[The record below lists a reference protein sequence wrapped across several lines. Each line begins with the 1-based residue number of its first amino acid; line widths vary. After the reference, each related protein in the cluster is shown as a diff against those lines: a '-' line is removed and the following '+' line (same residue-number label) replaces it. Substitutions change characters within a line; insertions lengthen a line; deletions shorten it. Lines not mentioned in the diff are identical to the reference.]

1 MLQGNCITIDE
12 DSLFDLIIINIQ
24 DLANHLVG
32 LKQTYVKMTFLT
44 THDLVK
50 VRKDILSA
58 VRRNKERQKTA
69 TAYADMIAESLQS
82 LELLSLANGLLS
94 YFGLAIYSPF
104 IDGSTVVEVRNN
116 MDTLVNQR

>member
-69 TAYADMIAESLQS
+69 TAYADMIAESLQVRNKKTCS
-82 LELLSLANGLLS
+82 N
-94 YFGLAIYSPF
+94 YFNWYSPKYK
-104 IDGSTVVEVRNN
+104 ISNLWNYCR
-116 MDTLVNQR
+116 